1 MLSRCGEARVETLYY
16 LPLVEIKPNIDRA
29 VSAAQSGR
37 AIARRGMGLYIAACH
52 IGANIGIGLAT
63 L

>member
-1 MLSRCGEARVETLYY
+1 VLSRCGEAR
-16 LPLVEIKPNIDRA
+16 VEIKPNIDRA

-52 IGANIGIGLAT
+52 IGANIGMGLAT